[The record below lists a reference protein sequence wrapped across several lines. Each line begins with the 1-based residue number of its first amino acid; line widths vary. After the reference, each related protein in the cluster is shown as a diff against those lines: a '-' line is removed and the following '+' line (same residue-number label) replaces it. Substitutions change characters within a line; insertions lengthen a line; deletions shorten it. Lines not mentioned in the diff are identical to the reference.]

1 LLLFTVENFK
11 NAANFCLPFGGLL
24 EAAVEVA
31 TTLELGAERVEPAT
45 IKKT

>member
-1 LLLFTVENFK
+1 
-11 NAANFCLPFGGLL
+11 LPFGGLL

-45 IKKT
+45 RKEMKNLKRGFEFLKACF